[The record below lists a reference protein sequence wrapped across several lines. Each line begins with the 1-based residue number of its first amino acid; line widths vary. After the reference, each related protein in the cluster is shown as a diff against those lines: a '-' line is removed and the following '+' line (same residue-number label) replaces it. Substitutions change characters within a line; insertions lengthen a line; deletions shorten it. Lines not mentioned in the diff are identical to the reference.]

1 MDNRTLISTIIQAE
15 RIINAEGL
23 TMGVFQHPAVAAVNK
38 NLKGIAPSPLS
49 LDVAWN
55 YWAWSY

>member
-1 MDNRTLISTIIQAE
+1 
-15 RIINAEGL
+15 
-23 TMGVFQHPAVAAVNK
+23 VFQHPAVAAVNK

-55 YWAWSY
+55 YWQWAY